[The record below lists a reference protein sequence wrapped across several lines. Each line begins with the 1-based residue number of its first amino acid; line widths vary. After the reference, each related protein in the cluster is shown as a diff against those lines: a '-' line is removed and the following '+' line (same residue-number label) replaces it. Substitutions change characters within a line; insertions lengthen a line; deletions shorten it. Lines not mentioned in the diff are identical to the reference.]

1 MVINK
6 HNRLIVWFVNKKF
19 LVRKKRGERQKLFKS
34 KGNHVDLVGVLHGI
48 EYHASGHNIL
58 YLPGVMLSYS
68 LRDRTSTRLS
78 NSFVLAYDR

>member
-48 EYHASGHNIL
+48 EYHASGHN
-58 YLPGVMLSYS
+58 S
-68 LRDRTSTRLS
+68 DRTSTRLS